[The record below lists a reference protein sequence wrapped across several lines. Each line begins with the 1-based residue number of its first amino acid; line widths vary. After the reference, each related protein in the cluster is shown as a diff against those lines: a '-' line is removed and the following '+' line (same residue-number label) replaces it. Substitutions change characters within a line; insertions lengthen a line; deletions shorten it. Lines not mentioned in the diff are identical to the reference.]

1 MKTDFQILAANF
13 NFMRFINVPVF
24 LASFVF
30 GLIAV
35 YITVDDTRRIFVYP
49 TPDNVAAIQYRDK
62 AGTCFDFKSKGVK
75 CPTNS
80 WDISKIPAQA

>member
-1 MKTDFQILAANF
+1 MKTDLQLLAANF

-49 TPDNVAAIQYRDK
+49 TPDNVASMQYRDK
-62 AGTCFDFKSKGVK
+62 AGTCFDFKAKEVT
-75 CPTNS
+75 CPANS
-80 WDISKIPAQA
+80 GDIAKIQAQA

>member
-1 MKTDFQILAANF
+1 MKTDLQILAANF

-24 LASFVF
+24 LASFVL

-49 TPDNVAAIQYRDK
+49 TPDNVATMQYRDK
-62 AGTCFDFKSKGVK
+62 AGTCFDFKSKEVT
-75 CPTNS
+75 CPANS
-80 WDISKIPAQA
+80 ADIAKIPAQA